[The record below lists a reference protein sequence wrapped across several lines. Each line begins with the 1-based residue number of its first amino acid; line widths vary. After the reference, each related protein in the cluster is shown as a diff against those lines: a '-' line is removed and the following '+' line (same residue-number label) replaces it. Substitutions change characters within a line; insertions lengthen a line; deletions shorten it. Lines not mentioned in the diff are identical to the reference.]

1 MDATEW
7 KPSRPNLQ
15 AALAAMKRERKRN
28 AALVEYADVL
38 EAAYNSGSGCG
49 VFEVLNDIFTPFK
62 QEA

>member
-38 EAAYNSGSGCG
+38 EAAYNSGSGWA
-49 VFEVLNDIFTPFK
+49 VF
-62 QEA
+62 